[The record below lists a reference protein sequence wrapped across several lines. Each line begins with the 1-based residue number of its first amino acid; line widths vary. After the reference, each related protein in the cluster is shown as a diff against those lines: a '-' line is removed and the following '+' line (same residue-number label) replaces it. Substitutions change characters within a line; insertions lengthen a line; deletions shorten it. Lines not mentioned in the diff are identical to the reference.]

1 MVRKKFDRTVV
12 KKCPVCQQ
20 QVPVAC
26 KGCTCGH
33 QFPTR
38 GRASSQSQKS
48 PDGKTPPTY
57 GEGNNGDGEQ
67 EPMRRRTV
75 RTKRVRPDFFN
86 PLELEYSN
94 KKVKKPEVSKP
105 EVSKQEVSIPEP
117 APESPKKKRGRPK
130 GSLNRSKSEEKPKE
144 QRTTQEE
151 DLFSSLPP
159 EKALQYSVILAELN
173 RKMLTQNFK
182 PP

>member
-26 KGCTCGH
+26 KGCSCGH

-48 PDGKTPPTY
+48 PDGKTAPTN
-57 GEGNNGDGEQ
+57 GDGNNGNGEQ

-94 KKVKKPEVSKP
+94 KKVKKPEASKP
-105 EVSKQEVSIPEP
+105 EPG
-117 APESPKKKRGRPK
+117 PESPKKKRGRPK

-144 QRTTQEE
+144 QRTSQEE

-173 RKMLTQNFK
+173 RKMVTQNFK

>member
-38 GRASSQSQKS
+38 GRAASQSQKS

-105 EVSKQEVSIPEP
+105 EVSKQEP

>member
-105 EVSKQEVSIPEP
+105 EVSKQEP